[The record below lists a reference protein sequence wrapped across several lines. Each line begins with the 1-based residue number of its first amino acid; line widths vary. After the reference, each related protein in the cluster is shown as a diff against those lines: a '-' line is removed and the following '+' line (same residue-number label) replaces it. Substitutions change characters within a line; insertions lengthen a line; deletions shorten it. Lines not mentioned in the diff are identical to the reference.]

1 MKSPDQDAI
10 ALPWNPASRT
20 QSSSRAEKLWCHS
33 GGIHGHRGPRDQKAE
48 QLFACPGSGSIFPYK
63 TEVCDFIAREKAFET
78 AIADDICENV
88 GKFSILLFSS
98 CERVV
103 RSA

>member
-1 MKSPDQDAI
+1 MQRRSDV
-10 ALPWNPASRT
+10 T
-20 QSSSRAEKLWCHS
+20 AEECADTVDLVI
-33 GGIHGHRGPRDQKAE
+33 GKAE

-78 AIADDICENV
+78 AIADGICENV
-88 GKFSILLFSS
+88 GKSSILLFSS

>member
-1 MKSPDQDAI
+1 MDIVDLVI
-10 ALPWNPASRT
+10 
-20 QSSSRAEKLWCHS
+20 
-33 GGIHGHRGPRDQKAE
+33 GKAE

-78 AIADDICENV
+78 AIADDIRENV
-88 GKFSILLFSS
+88 GKSSILLFSS

>member
-1 MKSPDQDAI
+1 MDTVDLVI
-10 ALPWNPASRT
+10 
-20 QSSSRAEKLWCHS
+20 
-33 GGIHGHRGPRDQKAE
+33 GKAE
-48 QLFACPGSGSIFPYK
+48 QLFACPGSGSTFPYK

-78 AIADDICENV
+78 AIADDIRENV
-88 GKFSILLFSS
+88 SKSSILLFSS

>member
-1 MKSPDQDAI
+1 MDIVDLVI
-10 ALPWNPASRT
+10 
-20 QSSSRAEKLWCHS
+20 
-33 GGIHGHRGPRDQKAE
+33 GKAE
-48 QLFACPGSGSIFPYK
+48 QLFACLPYK

-78 AIADDICENV
+78 AIADDIRENV
-88 GKFSILLFSS
+88 SKSIILLFSS